1 MINKGL
7 LLKILSENSWGM
19 YHKSNPL
26 EEFPTNVG
34 IMYKINE
41 IDVDK
46 LVEEYNSS
54 LGTPEQE

>member
-1 MINKGL
+1 MINKEL

-34 IMYKINE
+34 IMYKIND
-41 IDVDK
+41 IDVDR
-46 LVEEYNSS
+46 LIEAYNSS
-54 LGTPEQE
+54 LEQPEQE